1 MRTRMQSHVANAA
14 LCYARVPAAKKKDM
28 KNWSWATAGISSQ
41 ASERQAASASYQE
54 VLNLCLLSA
63 LETNPFHAQGQLL
76 TDCLA
81 LLNPH
86 KSQRLTFHL

>member
-1 MRTRMQSHVANAA
+1 MQSHVANAA